1 MIVRDAGVF
10 LPKDKGSNCPNCIE
24 STWKPGFSK
33 IYTVLNNCCLASRGY
48 TVLVGVGDL
57 VRLVFTVES
66 FLKGSGRNSMGI
78 RAGFGAAIQ
87 AACLPGSQS
96 SLHTIFRI

>member
-1 MIVRDAGVF
+1 M
-10 LPKDKGSNCPNCIE
+10 S
-24 STWKPGFSK
+24 
-33 IYTVLNNCCLASRGY
+33 NNCCLAGRGY
-48 TVLVGVGDL
+48 TVLVGVGDS

-66 FLKGSGRNSMGI
+66 FSKSSWRNSMGI

-87 AACLPGSQS
+87 ATCSPGSQS